1 MGWVFVTIL
10 IPLVA
15 PVLLMAF
22 YGALTLPRRFKAKTK
37 LVMPIKDGQLSWVGM
52 SLCVSAL
59 YEIAA
64 RPATVNPQIAYLEPW
79 WGWFNAGLTLLL
91 VACSLFAAGGA
102 VFSTPLRI
110 PEGTRWYQHYATMV
124 WSGALTGLAAAGYT
138 IVHFALIKS

>member
-1 MGWVFVTIL
+1 MGWFFVTIL

-15 PVLLMAF
+15 PVLLMAG
-22 YGALTLPRRFKAKTK
+22 YGTLTLPRRFKAKTK

-91 VACSLFAAGGA
+91 VGCSLFAAGGA

-124 WSGALTGLAAAGYT
+124 WSGAVTGLAAAGYT

>member
-1 MGWVFVTIL
+1 
-10 IPLVA
+10 LVRVNVEQSA
-15 PVLLMAF
+15 DAVQDDNYRQLFSVLFTYPNKSLLN
-22 YGALTLPRRFKAKTK
+22 AL
-37 LVMPIKDGQLSWVGM
+37 D
-52 SLCVSAL
+52 
-59 YEIAA
+59 
-64 RPATVNPQIAYLEPW
+64 
-79 WGWFNAGLTLLL
+79 LLL